1 MRCSAGRLC
10 GAQAN
15 ACCLKGVHMIRLYQG
30 TGSIEIDLGDQCLDD
45 DKWMRVKAAA
55 VRMLGAKGLEDAA
68 DLLERTPFE
77 LRTGTNYFNDEFS
90 LLYYAAPMDRY
101 IDMSERA
108 ADRELKRNASAIA
121 HTLGELGHYVRFV
134 AVECNVEDTP
144 SPVPSPNLAITSDLV
159 ERALAETERAVAN
172 KGGVAGVDRAHTAFH
187 GYLRAICAQAQ
198 IEHGAD
204 ADITQLFKLIQ
215 KHHPA
220 MRAKGPRGEDVVK
233 IGRAMAS
240 ILDVLNPLRNRATLA
255 HANDTLLAD
264 GDAMLV
270 INTIRTLLHY
280 LNGKIS
286 G

>member
-1 MRCSAGRLC
+1 
-10 GAQAN
+10 
-15 ACCLKGVHMIRLYQG
+15 MIRLYQG
-30 TGSIEIDLGDQCLDD
+30 TGSTEIDLDDQRLDGE
-45 DKWMRVKAAA
+45 KWIRAKTAA
-55 VRMLGAKGLEDAA
+55 VRLLRAKGLEDAA
-68 DLLERTPFE
+68 DFLDRTPFE
-77 LRTGTNYFNDEFS
+77 LRTGTNYFNDDFS
-90 LLYYAAPMDRY
+90 VLYYAAPMDRY
-101 IDMSERA
+101 IELSEQA
-108 ADRELKRNASAIA
+108 ADRDLKRNASAIA
-121 HTLGELGHYVRFV
+121 HALSELGNSVRFI
-134 AVECNVEDTP
+134 AVECNVDDTP

-198 IEHGAD
+198 IEYAAD

-220 MRAKGPRGEDVVK
+220 MRAEGPRNEDVVK

-240 ILDVLNPLRNRATLA
+240 ILDALNPIRNRATLA
-255 HANDTLLAD
+255 HANDTLLQD

-270 INTIRTLLHY
+270 INTIRTFLHY
-280 LNGKIS
+280 LNGKLS